1 MIRPP
6 QPAPYGTW
14 SSPVTE
20 EAAASHPG
28 RAEWLGCVGDEVWWT
43 ELRPSEGGRQ
53 ALLCLRDG
61 ERHDVLPAP
70 WNVRNSVHEYG
81 GRPWTG
87 HERAAG
93 GPLVVFTHHPDQRLY
108 AYAPDEDE
116 APRALTPRAAPGEG
130 RGLRWC
136 APRVGPGGEEIWCV
150 LEEHTGPRP
159 GDVRRVLAAVPL
171 DGSAAGDRGAI
182 RELTGDGHRFLTGVV
197 LSPDGGRAAWL
208 SWDHPDMP
216 WDATRLHLARIDAD
230 GDLREQRTL
239 TLTPDEGE
247 GEGAGGGG
255 DRDADGGGGEG
266 GDERG
271 AEGAVRESIAQ
282 VEWYSPDELIVAGD
296 RSGWWNLH
304 RVDAVTGRA
313 TALHPAREEFA
324 GALWQ
329 VGMEWFRVLPG
340 GRIACLHGHGRLALG
355 ILDPATGTLTD
366 VEGPWT
372 EWAPTL
378 AVRGDR
384 VVGVA
389 AGPASGYEIVETS
402 ADTLDAKAIG
412 GSHGDALD
420 PDYCPLP
427 EPRTFAGAD
436 GRDIQACLY
445 RPRNPRFTGPE
456 GERTP
461 FVVWAHGGPTARTP
475 KALDL
480 QIAYFASRGIGVV
493 AVDYSGSTG
502 YGRAYRER
510 LRGQWGAGDVRDC
523 ADVVS
528 ALVAEGLA
536 DPARVAIRGGSAGGW
551 TAAASLTSPLA
562 GGRYACAAIYYP
574 LLDAAATVT
583 GETHDFE
590 SRYVEGLIGRPDE
603 VPERFAERSPIHHAE
618 RVTTPFAL
626 FHGAEDPVCPAAQC
640 DRFLAR
646 IKDPDLVRTH
656 LLFAGEGHGFRR
668 EENIIAALKAELR
681 LYLDTFG
688 PSEG

>member
-1 MIRPP
+1 MISPP
-6 QPAPYGTW
+6 RPAPYGTW

-20 EAAASHPG
+20 KAAASHPG

-43 ELRPSEGGRQ
+43 ELRPGEGGRQ

-87 HERAAG
+87 HERTAR
-93 GPLVVFTHHPDQRLY
+93 GPLVVFTHHSDQRLY
-108 AYAPDEDE
+108 AYAPEEDA
-116 APRALTPRAAPGEG
+116 APRALTPPAAGEG
-130 RGLRWC
+130 RRLRWC
-136 APRVGPGGEEIWCV
+136 APRVAPAGDEVWCV

-171 DGSAAGDRGAI
+171 DGSAAGDRGRI
-182 RELTGDGHRFLTGVV
+182 RELTGDGPRFLTSVV
-197 LSPDGGRAAWL
+197 LSPDGERAAWL

-216 WDATRLHLARIDAD
+216 WDATRLHLARIGAD
-230 GDLREQRTL
+230 GDLHGQRTL
-239 TLTPDEGE
+239 TLVPDGEEGT
-247 GEGAGGGG
+247 AP
-255 DRDADGGGGEG
+255 A
-266 GDERG
+266 
-271 AEGAVRESIAQ
+271 RESVAQ
-282 VEWYSPDELIVAGD
+282 VEWYSPGELIVTSD
-296 RSGWWNLH
+296 RSGWWNLY
-304 RVDAVTGRA
+304 RVDAETGHA

-324 GALWQ
+324 GAMWQ
-329 VGMEWFRVLPG
+329 VGMEWFRVLPD
-340 GRIACLHGHGRLALG
+340 GRIAVLHGHGRLALG
-355 ILDPATGTLTD
+355 ILDPATGALTD
-366 VEGPWT
+366 VAGPWT

-402 ADTLDAKAIG
+402 AGTRAARAIA
-412 GSHGDALD
+412 GSRGDSLD

-427 EPRTFAGAD
+427 EPRTFEGAD

-445 RPRNPRFTGPE
+445 RPRNPRFTGPA

-461 FVVWAHGGPTARTP
+461 FVVWVHGGPTARTP
-475 KALDL
+475 KALDP

-493 AVDYSGSTG
+493 AVDHSGSTG

-510 LRGQWGAGDVRDC
+510 LRDQWGVGDVRDC
-523 ADVVS
+523 ADVVA
-528 ALVAEGLA
+528 ALVAEGVA

-551 TAAASLTSPLA
+551 TAAASLTSPQA
-562 GGRYACAAIYYP
+562 GGRYACAAIHFP

-583 GETHDFE
+583 GGTHDFE

-626 FHGAEDPVCPAAQC
+626 FHGAEDPVCPADQC

-646 IKDPDLVRTH
+646 LKNPDLVHTH

-681 LYLDTFG
+681 LYLDTFS

>member
-6 QPAPYGTW
+6 RPAPYGTW
-14 SSPVTE
+14 ASPVTE

-28 RAEWLGCVGDEVWWT
+28 RAEWLDCVGDEVWWT

-53 ALLCLRDG
+53 ALVSLRDG
-61 ERHDVLPAP
+61 RQRDVLPAP
-70 WNVRNSVHEYG
+70 WSVRNSVHEYG
-81 GRPWTG
+81 GRPWTC

-93 GPLVVFTHHPDQRLY
+93 DPLVVFTHHADQRLY
-108 AYAPDEDE
+108 AYAPAGDG
-116 APRALTPRAAPGEG
+116 APRPLTPPAAAGDG
-130 RGLRWC
+130 RRLRWC
-136 APRVGPGGEEIWCV
+136 APRVRPGGAEVWCV
-150 LEEHTGPRP
+150 LEEHTGPHP

-171 DGSAAGDRGAI
+171 DGSAAGDRGRI
-182 RELTGDGHRFLTGVV
+182 RELTDDGPRFVTGVV
-197 LSPDGGRAAWL
+197 LSPDGERAAWL

-216 WDATRLHLARIDAD
+216 WDHTELHLARVDA
-230 GDLREQRTL
+230 GGALRERRTL
-239 TLTPDEGE
+239 PITSADPAAAGPEGK
-247 GEGAGGGG
+247 A
-255 DRDADGGGGEG
+255 A
-266 GDERG
+266 
-271 AEGAVRESIAQ
+271 ATRESIAQ
-282 VEWYSPDELIVAGD
+282 VEWYTAGELIVTTD
-296 RSGWWNLH
+296 RSGWWNPY
-304 RVDAVTGRA
+304 RVDAATGRA
-313 TALHPAREEFA
+313 VNLCPRREEFA
-324 GALWQ
+324 GAMWQ
-329 VGMEWFRVLPG
+329 VGMEWFRVLPD
-340 GRIACLHGHGRLALG
+340 GRIAVLHGHGRLTLG
-355 ILDPATGTLTD
+355 ILDPGTGTLTD
-366 VEGPWT
+366 VAGPWT

-389 AGPASGYEIVETS
+389 AGPASGYEVVETS
-402 ADTLDAKAIG
+402 ARTLATKVLAGAHG
-412 GSHGDALD
+412 GGPD
-420 PDYCPLP
+420 PAYCPLP
-427 EPRTFAGAD
+427 EPRTFEGAD

-445 RPRNPRFTGPE
+445 RPRNPDFTGPE
-456 GERTP
+456 GEKAP
-461 FVVWAHGGPTARTP
+461 FVVWVHGGPTARTP
-475 KALDL
+475 QALDL
-480 QIAYFASRGIGVV
+480 QIAYFASRGIGVAV
-493 AVDYSGSTG
+493 VDYSGSTG

-510 LRGQWGAGDVRDC
+510 LRDQWGVGDVQDC

-551 TAAASLTSPLA
+551 TAAASLASPLA
-562 GGRYACAAIYYP
+562 EGRYACAAIYYP

-646 IKDPDLVRTH
+646 VKNPELVHTH
-656 LLFAGEGHGFRR
+656 LLFEGEGHGFRR

-681 LYLDTFG
+681 LYLDTFS